1 MADTKHQIQEQL
13 EHRILHGLACE
24 WETAIWVLEPQYHRS
39 MKKPM
44 FCLKDLKKT
53 WGYWSGEREEI
64 CLSRSLVLN
73 YAWDT
78 VREVLL
84 HEMAHQL
91 AEQVLHATDK
101 PPHGKNFL
109 KACHLLRAN
118 PRASGRYKPL
128 RERLDDENIDSN
140 DRLLIR
146 IKKLLALA
154 QSRNKHEAEAAMVK
168 AHELIKKYNIDILQL
183 EENRNFHSLF
193 IGKPALRNPR
203 EVYHLARLLQD
214 FYFVQGIWV
223 SAYVMD
229 KGKMGRVLEISGTR
243 PNLAMAS
250 YVHDF
255 VNRYVENQWNRYNRK
270 KKLNRYRKTD
280 FAVGIIEGFREKL
293 LSQGPV
299 EKTPAE
305 THAVVTVEDPQLESY
320 MTYKYPRTVSF
331 KRNVSNQDESVVR
344 DGKQVGKKLVI
355 HKGISEK
362 SKAAPRLIENQK
374 S

>member
-1 MADTKHQIQEQL
+1 MSDTKYQIQEQL

-24 WETAIWVLEPQYHRS
+24 WEIALWVLVPKYFRA
-39 MKKPM
+39 MKKPI

-53 WGYWSGEREEI
+53 WGFWSGERSEI
-64 CLSRSLVLN
+64 CLSRNLVLN

-78 VREVLL
+78 VREILL
-84 HEMAHQL
+84 HEMAHQF
-91 AEQVLHATDK
+91 AEQVLHAK
-101 PPHGKNFL
+101 ANPPHGKRFL

-118 PRASGRYKPL
+118 PKASGRYNLLKD
-128 RERLDDENIDSN
+128 RMDDENTDPN

-154 QSRNKHEAEAAMVK
+154 QSQNRHEAEAAMVK
-168 AHELIKKYNIDILQL
+168 AHTLIKKYNIDILKL
-183 EENRNFHSLF
+183 EENRNFLSLF

-223 SAYVMD
+223 PTYVME

-243 PNLAMAS
+243 HNLSMAS

-255 VNRYVENQWNRYNRK
+255 VYRYIESQWNHYNHK

-293 LSQGPV
+293 MDRQSTRKALA
-299 EKTPAE
+299 K
-305 THAVVTVEDPQLESY
+305 THAVVKVEDPQLKSY

-331 KRNVSNQDESVVR
+331 KRNVLNQDETVVR

-355 HKGISEK
+355 HKGISET
-362 SKAAPRLIENQK
+362 STATPRLIENQK
-374 S
+374 T